1 MKIFLP
7 YLMTATSLNLEKL
20 LYKLSSL
27 IKIFQEKYVLPNNST
42 KYNILLTKIKEK
54 TGEIRMGW

>member
-1 MKIFLP
+1 
-7 YLMTATSLNLEKL
+7 MTATSLNLEKL

>member
-42 KYNILLTKIKEK
+42 KYNIQLTKIKEN
-54 TGEIRMGW
+54 